1 MSPRK
6 RKPLVQVKLRIPEDL
21 KRQLDQEAKKRDD
34 LSLSA
39 EIADRLRKSFET
51 DKQTARQTALSILEV
66 LEEHGLDLEALVDQ
80 RRRDAYDDDR
90 RDDWEMEQRL
100 SESDK

>member
-21 KRQLDQEAKKRDD
+21 KRQLDREAQKRDD

-39 EIADRLRKSFET
+39 EIADRLTRSF
-51 DKQTARQTALSILEV
+51 DKETARQTALAILEV
-66 LEEHGLDLEALVDQ
+66 LEQHGLNLKALVDQ
-80 RRRDAYDDDR
+80 RM
-90 RDDWEMEQRL
+90 RDDWEADR
-100 SESDK
+100 DPRVD

>member
-1 MSPRK
+1 MPPRK
-6 RKPLVQVKLRIPEDL
+6 RKSLIQVKLRIPEDL
-21 KRQLDQEAKKRDD
+21 KRQLDREAQKRDD

-51 DKQTARQTALSILEV
+51 DKQVARQTALAILEV
-66 LEEHGLDLEALVDQ
+66 LEEHGLNLEAVVDQ
-80 RRRDAYDDDR
+80 RRRDDYEADR
-90 RDDWEMEQRL
+90 RDDWEMDQRL

>member
-21 KRQLDQEAKKRDD
+21 KRQLDREAQRRDD

-39 EIADRLRKSFET
+39 EIADRLRKSFEA
-51 DKQTARQTALSILEV
+51 DEGAARRTALAILAV
-66 LEEHGLDLEALVDQ
+66 LEDHGINLEALVDQ
-80 RRRDAYDDDR
+80 RRRD
-90 RDDWEMEQRL
+90 DWEADRDPEH
-100 SESDK
+100 D

>member
-1 MSPRK
+1 MPPRK

-21 KRQLDQEAKKRDD
+21 KRQLDKEAQKRDD

-51 DKQTARQTALSILEV
+51 DKEAARETALSILAV

-80 RRRDAYDDDR
+80 RRRDDMEADYDPRVD
-90 RDDWEMEQRL
+90 
-100 SESDK
+100 

>member
-21 KRQLDQEAKKRDD
+21 KRQLDKEAQKRDD

-39 EIADRLRKSFET
+39 EIADRVRKSFET
-51 DKQTARQTALSILEV
+51 DKERARQTALAILEV
-66 LEEHGLDLEALVDQ
+66 LEEHGLDLGALVDQ
-80 RRRDAYDDDR
+80 RRRD
-90 RDDWEMEQRL
+90 DWEADRD
-100 SESDK
+100 SSVD

>member
-21 KRQLDQEAKKRDD
+21 KRQLDKEAQKRDD

-51 DKQTARQTALSILEV
+51 DKEAARETALSILEV

-80 RRRDAYDDDR
+80 RRRDDADADYDPRVD
-90 RDDWEMEQRL
+90 
-100 SESDK
+100 

>member
-1 MSPRK
+1 MPPRK
-6 RKPLVQVKLRIPEDL
+6 RKSLIQVKLRIPEDL

-51 DKQTARQTALSILEV
+51 DAEAGRRMALAILEV
-66 LEEHGLDLEALVDQ
+66 LEEHGLDLGALVDQ
-80 RRRDAYDDDR
+80 RRRD
-90 RDDWEMEQRL
+90 DWEADRD
-100 SESDK
+100 SSVD

>member
-21 KRQLDQEAKKRDD
+21 KRQLDREAQKRDD

-39 EIADRLRKSFET
+39 EIADRLRKSF
-51 DKQTARQTALSILEV
+51 DKETARQTALAILEV
-66 LEEHGLDLEALVDQ
+66 LEDRGLDIAALVDK
-80 RRRDAYDDDR
+80 RRYEDELADRDPRVD
-90 RDDWEMEQRL
+90 
-100 SESDK
+100 

>member
-1 MSPRK
+1 MPPRK
-6 RKPLVQVKLRIPEDL
+6 RKTLVQVKLRIPEEL

-51 DKQTARQTALSILEV
+51 DKQAARQTALAILEI
-66 LEEHGLDLEALVDQ
+66 LEEHGLDLEAVVDQ
-80 RRRDAYDDDR
+80 RRRDDYEMDR
-90 RDDWEMEQRL
+90 RDDWELEQRL

>member
-21 KRQLDQEAKKRDD
+21 KRQLDREAKKRDD
-34 LSLSA
+34 LSLSG

-51 DKQTARQTALSILEV
+51 DKETARQTALAILEV
-66 LEEHGLDLEALVDQ
+66 LEDHGLDVAALVDQ
-80 RRRDAYDDDR
+80 RRHDDMLSDM
-90 RDDWEMEQRL
+90 RDDPDYR
-100 SESDK
+100 DPVD

>member
-21 KRQLDQEAKKRDD
+21 KRQLDKEAQKRDD

-39 EIADRLRKSFET
+39 EIADRLRRSF
-51 DKQTARQTALSILEV
+51 DKETARQTALAILEV
-66 LEEHGLDLEALVDQ
+66 LEDRGLDIAALVDK
-80 RRRDAYDDDR
+80 RRYEDELADRDPRVD
-90 RDDWEMEQRL
+90 
-100 SESDK
+100 

>member
-6 RKPLVQVKLRIPEDL
+6 RKTLVQVKLRIPEEL
-21 KRQLDQEAKKRDD
+21 KRQLDREAQKRDD

-39 EIADRLRKSFET
+39 EIADRLRRSFEA
-51 DKQTARQTALSILEV
+51 DKDTARQTALAMLEV

-80 RRRDAYDDDR
+80 RRREDDDENR

>member
-21 KRQLDQEAKKRDD
+21 KRQLDREAQKRDD

-39 EIADRLRKSFET
+39 EIADRLRKSFEPDDSGRRAAMAVLEFLE
-51 DKQTARQTALSILEV
+51 DKGLLDITALAEQRMREV
-66 LEEHGLDLEALVDQ
+66 WEDSHVG
-80 RRRDAYDDDR
+80 DDDGIPPP
-90 RDDWEMEQRL
+90 
-100 SESDK
+100 

>member
-39 EIADRLRKSFET
+39 EIADRLRKSFEA
-51 DKQTARQTALSILEV
+51 DKETARQTALAILEV
-66 LEEHGLDLEALVDQ
+66 LEEHGLNLEALVDQ
-80 RRRDAYDDDR
+80 RRHDDAMGLDDGNP
-90 RDDWEMEQRL
+90 Q
-100 SESDK
+100 S

>member
-1 MSPRK
+1 MPPRK
-6 RKPLVQVKLRIPEDL
+6 RKSLIQVKLRIPEDL

-51 DKQTARQTALSILEV
+51 DAEAGRRMALAILEV
-66 LEEHGLDLEALVDQ
+66 LEDRGLDLGALVDQ
-80 RRRDAYDDDR
+80 RRHA
-90 RDDWEMEQRL
+90 DWEADRDPEH
-100 SESDK
+100 E